1 MMERKGEW
9 GRRGGE
15 ESKKW
20 SGKGEEEE
28 RREEIGR
35 EAGEGREWK
44 EGEYIR
50 I

>member
-28 RREEIGR
+28 RRREEIGTDG
-35 EAGEGREWK
+35 GEGRESK
-44 EGEYIR
+44 EGE
-50 I
+50 